1 MYKTKSINNIDITLH
16 TCFLRI
22 FLRVLLELTGF
33 EDKILEAVKDPDIVL
48 QGHKQEK
55 LALKFY
61 AKTPISPK
69 TLVVVY
75 REDKQIIITAFL
87 TSKAGKIIRRR
98 KTLWRK
104 AS

>member
-1 MYKTKSINNIDITLH
+1 MHKQNLSTTSTPHYIVTPLEKSLKKH
-16 TCFLRI
+16 
-22 FLRVLLELTGF
+22 VELTGF

-87 TSKAGKIIRRR
+87 TSKADKIIRRR